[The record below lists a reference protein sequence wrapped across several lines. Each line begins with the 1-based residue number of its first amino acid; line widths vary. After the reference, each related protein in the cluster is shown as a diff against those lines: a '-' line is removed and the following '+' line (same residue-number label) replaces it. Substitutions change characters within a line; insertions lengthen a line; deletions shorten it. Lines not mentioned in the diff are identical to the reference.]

1 MLASIALICAA
12 VLDITDVVFTVNVV
26 LVELAPILTDVGTVA
41 EAVLLDRLMV
51 VALKAAELKPT
62 VHVDVAG
69 GVTVAG
75 LQFSVDSTGADG

>member
-1 MLASIALICAA
+1 VLASVALICAA
-12 VLDITDVVFTVNVV
+12 VLVVTEVVFTVKVV

-41 EAVLLDRLMV
+41 AAALLVRLMV
-51 VALKAAELKPT
+51 VALRAAEFRAT

-75 LQFSVDSTGADG
+75 LQLSVDNTGAGG

>member
-1 MLASIALICAA
+1 VLASVALICAG
-12 VLDITDVVFTVNVV
+12 VLDVTDVVFTVKVV

-41 EAVLLDRLMV
+41 SETLLNRLMV
-51 VALKAAELKPT
+51 VALNAAELRAT